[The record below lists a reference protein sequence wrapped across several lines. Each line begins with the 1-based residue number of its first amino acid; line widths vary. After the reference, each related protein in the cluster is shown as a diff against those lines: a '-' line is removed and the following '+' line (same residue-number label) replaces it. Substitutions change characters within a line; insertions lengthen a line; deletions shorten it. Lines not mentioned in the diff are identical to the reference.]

1 MASPHIDQ
9 HFEALD
15 RPKSPPVFMD
25 SASSPPFGYD
35 VYQTFD
41 YLQFPPHSPFNVAN
55 VPRKFPFLYYK
66 SVSAGIDLKIDL
78 DSFPPITPE

>member
-41 YLQFPPHSPFNVAN
+41 YLQFPHSPFQ
-55 VPRKFPFLYYK
+55 VPAVGRKFLFL
-66 SVSAGIDLKIDL
+66 SMLPLLV
-78 DSFPPITPE
+78 FR